1 MNTIFEKGK
10 QIEYFPNKIERIDY
24 QKKVKPGDIIKIDR
38 VLAHEGKF
46 GQPYLKGITVKL
58 EVIGDKKDKITIG
71 KKKAKKRYQIKKGCP
86 VLFTIVKMV
95 GIEDQRKAKEEEKQV
110 NQV

>member
-10 QIEYFPNKIERIDY
+10 QFEYFPNKVERIDY
-24 QKKVKPGDIIKIDR
+24 QKNAEPGDIIKVDR
-38 VLAHEGKF
+38 VLVHGGKF

-58 EVIGDKKDKITIG
+58 EVIGDKRKKITIG
-71 KKKAKKRYQIKKGCP
+71 KKKAKKRYLIKKGCP
-86 VLFTIVKMV
+86 VRFTMVKMI
-95 GIEDQRKAKEEEKQV
+95 GIEEQRKSKTPEEPS